1 MYYIPDTQMVE
12 ARVGKKKHKGEKHD
26 RKHDRDHGAHGTAR
40 EGRTGSFPL
49 PLAGIAAMV
58 TQQLQSPAARAAIA
72 TGLRAA
78 ADALAKPAARPV
90 PPVPPVPPQPPVP
103 PVPPQPAAGPVPPV
117 APAAPQGTTRSP
129 NPDAIAG
136 AIGEAAELVLAR
148 LFGKKG

>member
-1 MYYIPDTQMVE
+1 M
-12 ARVGKKKHKGEKHD
+12 GKKKHKDRQGDKHE
-26 RKHDRDHGAHGTAR
+26 RKADGNAKASHGHGSPR
-40 EGRTGSFPL
+40 SLPL

>member
-1 MYYIPDTQMVE
+1 MM
-12 ARVGKKKHKGEKHD
+12 GKKKHKDRHGDKHGH
-26 RKHDRDHGAHGTAR
+26 KHETGHDAKRGDGAAR
-40 EGRTGSFPL
+40 SGSFSL

-58 TQQLQSPAARAAIA
+58 TQQLQSPAARAAMA

-78 ADALAKPAARPV
+78 ADALAKPASPPT
-90 PPVPPVPPQPPVP
+90 PPVPPVPPQSEAAGTVP
-103 PVPPQPAAGPVPPV
+103 PVQ
-117 APAAPQGTTRSP
+117 PAAPQGTTRSP

>member
-1 MYYIPDTQMVE
+1 M
-12 ARVGKKKHKGEKHD
+12 GKKKHKDRQGDKHE
-26 RKHDRDHGAHGTAR
+26 RKADGNAKAGHGHGSSR
-40 EGRTGSFPL
+40 SLPL

-90 PPVPPVPPQPPVP
+90 PPVPPVSPVP
-103 PVPPQPAAGPVPPV
+103 PVPPQPAAAPVPPV

>member
-1 MYYIPDTQMVE
+1 M
-12 ARVGKKKHKGEKHD
+12 GKKKHKDRHGDKHE
-26 RKHDRDHGAHGTAR
+26 RKGDKAAAGHDHGAAR
-40 EGRTGSFPL
+40 GFPL

-58 TQQLQSPAARAAIA
+58 TQQLQSPAARAAMA

-78 ADALAKPAARPV
+78 ADALAKPAAKPA
-90 PPVPPVPPQPPVP
+90 PPVPPQPPVP
-103 PVPPQPAAGPVPPV
+103 PHPAAAAPVPPV
-117 APAAPQGTTRSP
+117 EPAAPQGTARSP

>member
-1 MYYIPDTQMVE
+1 M
-12 ARVGKKKHKGEKHD
+12 GKKKHKDRQGDKHE
-26 RKHDRDHGAHGTAR
+26 RKADGNAKADHGHGSSR
-40 EGRTGSFPL
+40 SLPL

-90 PPVPPVPPQPPVP
+90 PPVPPVSPVP
-103 PVPPQPAAGPVPPV
+103 PVPPQPAAAPVPPV